1 MNKQNKRTLSLVL
14 LLCLLLST
22 LSLTAFAQGES
33 TEMDQ
38 QIQSYID
45 TGFPAEY
52 AKKLATLHFLH
63 PNWTFTPLR
72 ITDLRETYTWDYVQ
86 KMETQNPKTNLVSAG
101 DAYTAYRHE
110 TNTERYDSGWYQA
123 SAATVAYF
131 MDPRNFLNEKDIFQF
146 QNLQYSGNTVT
157 PDMIE
162 TALSGTFM
170 ADTKLE
176 NGMTYAEYFVS
187 LGEELGVDPIHLA
200 ARVRQEQGVKAGV
213 LVSGACGDR
222 LAYYYE
228 NNIQE
233 ENGKLIK
240 APSSGYTKDDLLA
253 YNGYYN
259 YFNIGAAGTGYFQI
273 YLGAMKEAQ
282 KGTAAMKETWG
293 GSASWDTR
301 WKALYGGAFRIR
313 EKYIDDY
320 QNTLYLQKFNVDPRS
335 KRNFWGQYMQNIS
348 GAFSEARTFYTS
360 LVSSDCLDLPF
371 NFLIPVY
378 DDMPQTACADP
389 AGGTCAT
396 FAAADS
402 GFSTLSG
409 LRSPQRTEGSPDT
422 PYCATLTDPV
432 TAGEALTIEGFSV
445 STSALGDFAYAVDGG
460 AWQETESE
468 KNPEICTAYRE
479 NYRPSTLGSSKNAY
493 TVTLQTDQLSAGTH
507 TLAIRATVSGR
518 SNSVRYYLA
527 ALLTFTVTEA
537 PQTTESETETE
548 AETGAPS
555 PDSGTQTTQE
565 TATRKEPDTPAP
577 GTDLTATDTAVT
589 EQSDTARTDT
599 VTADTDRTGGC
610 GSVISLSLFPAMLAF
625 AILLRRK
632 EQQA

>member
-1 MNKQNKRTLSLVL
+1 
-14 LLCLLLST
+14 
-22 LSLTAFAQGES
+22 
-33 TEMDQ
+33 
-38 QIQSYID
+38 
-45 TGFPAEY
+45 
-52 AKKLATLHFLH
+52 
-63 PNWTFTPLR
+63 
-72 ITDLRETYTWDYVQ
+72 
-86 KMETQNPKTNLVSAG
+86 
-101 DAYTAYRHE
+101 
-110 TNTERYDSGWYQA
+110 
-123 SAATVAYF
+123 
-131 MDPRNFLNEKDIFQF
+131 
-146 QNLQYSGNTVT
+146 
-157 PDMIE
+157 
-162 TALSGTFM
+162 
-170 ADTKLE
+170 
-176 NGMTYAEYFVS
+176 
-187 LGEELGVDPIHLA
+187 
-200 ARVRQEQGVKAGV
+200 
-213 LVSGACGDR
+213 
-222 LAYYYE
+222 
-228 NNIQE
+228 
-233 ENGKLIK
+233 
-240 APSSGYTKDDLLA
+240 
-253 YNGYYN
+253 
-259 YFNIGAAGTGYFQI
+259 
-273 YLGAMKEAQ
+273 
-282 KGTAAMKETWG
+282 
-293 GSASWDTR
+293 
-301 WKALYGGAFRIR
+301 
-313 EKYIDDY
+313 
-320 QNTLYLQKFNVDPRS
+320 
-335 KRNFWGQYMQNIS
+335 MQNIS

-518 SNSVRYYLA
+518 RNSVRYYLA

-589 EQSDTARTDT
+589 EQSDTAQPDT

-610 GSVISLSLFPAMLAF
+610 GSVTSLSLFPAMLAF

-632 EQQA
+632 EQKA